1 MLKQYLQDFTRLAH
15 QQGISH
21 LEYYL
26 EESASRSVQVF
37 QGELDQLEQSKQ
49 QLLFIEGQVEG
60 FYGGV
65 FVENFQPELFAEHI
79 QTIRKSALARRQSA
93 MERTIPQLPEE
104 TETLPKWMDLT
115 ELVERLAAAER
126 AAYAADGRVSQVQH
140 CGCSETIKTVTLINE
155 AGQSVS
161 DSSATGHFYIGLN
174 ARQGDAV
181 QLGGRGEPFLLGQY
195 PDMEKLARQ
204 AAEDAVTK
212 LDAASYPTGTSP
224 VVLSSGVVCEL
235 LDAFLPAFFA
245 KNVQTHMSVLEG
257 RMGQQVAGK
266 AVTLTEEPAMAD
278 GIRCRRFDDE
288 GVPTVRKTLLDGGR
302 LSSLLYDRR
311 SAQQDGAAP
320 GGNGFKTGFA
330 EEVSTGYTNVVLQ
343 CGEKSRDQQ
352 LRDMGSGLL
361 ITGVSGVFAGANP
374 STANFS
380 LIAKGYRVEN
390 GQRGRGVS
398 QITIAGNF
406 FEMLETVCSVGSEA
420 SWMGAANGCVCA
432 PSLHVGRLAVSG
444 EE

>member
-1 MLKQYLQDFTRLAH
+1 MLKEYLQDFTRLAH

-79 QTIRKSALARRQSA
+79 QTIRESALARRQSA

-104 TETLPKWMDLT
+104 TEALSQWMALP

-174 ARQGDAV
+174 AREGDAV

-235 LDAFLPAFFA
+235 LDAFLPVFFA

-257 RMGQQVAGK
+257 RMGQQVAGE
-266 AVTLTEEPAMAD
+266 AVTLTEEPAMAG

-288 GVPTVRKTLLDGGR
+288 GIPTVRKTLLDGGR

-330 EEVSTGYTNVVLQ
+330 EEVGTGYTNVVLQ
-343 CGEKSRDQQ
+343 CGEKSREEQ

>member
-65 FVENFQPELFAEHI
+65 FVENFQPELFAKHI
-79 QTIRKSALARRQSA
+79 QTIRESALARRQSA
-93 MERTIPQLPEE
+93 LERTIPQLPEE
-104 TETLPKWMDLT
+104 TAALPQWMDLT

-140 CGCSETIKTVTLINE
+140 CGCSETVRTVTLINE

-181 QLGGRGEPFLLGQY
+181 QLGGRGVPFLLGQY
-195 PDMEKLARQ
+195 PDMEKLACQ

-266 AVTLTEEPAMAD
+266 AVTLTEEPAMAG

-311 SAQQDGAAP
+311 SAQQDGAVP

-343 CGEKSRDQQ
+343 CGEKSWDQQ